1 MTSPTTAEDPDEQ
14 TEKLPPSWRYIPGRA
29 IRSFTSNGVMD
40 FAASLTYRA
49 LLSIV
54 PAVVA
59 LVAIVSMLGASE
71 EAVTS
76 MLEEIQEVTP
86 DDAWDTVGPLAESV
100 LSVPSAGVGLGVG
113 LVVTLWT
120 ASGYVRTFSRAMNA
134 IYGVEEGRGVIMK
147 NVQMYLLTVFLLLLL
162 ALGVIAFSLSTPV
175 AEWLGGLVGLASATL
190 QVWDVVR
197 WIVIFVVIVLLV
209 GLLYRAT
216 PNIRPHGMSWFS
228 SGAMLAIIGI
238 IVSSAV
244 FFFYVANFGNYNATY
259 GALASVIIAMLW
271 GYIVN
276 ILLLAGAVL
285 DCEIER
291 TRQLRSGLPAE
302 ESLQLEARAT
312 TASDK
317 LEDQLARD
325 VERAREVRV
334 AASELD
340 ETEEVVVLESP
351 DMPAAPEATETSDAP
366 TGTVA
371 PSGTVATSRD

>member
-1 MTSPTTAEDPDEQ
+1 MSDPSAQTLSAQAAPVPTAPTALIERAGIEVIDESQ
-14 TEKLPPSWRYIPGRA
+14 RTAKPHHLFWPW
-29 IRSFTSNGVMD
+29 
-40 FAASLTYRA
+40 FAAN
-49 LLSIV
+49 
-54 PAVVA
+54 
-59 LVAIVSMLGASE
+59 VS
-71 EAVTS
+71 
-76 MLEEIQEVTP
+76 
-86 DDAWDTVGPLAESV
+86 
-100 LSVPSAGVGLGVG
+100 
-113 LVVTLWT
+113 
-120 ASGYVRTFSRAMNA
+120 
-134 IYGVEEGRGVIMK
+134 
-147 NVQMYLLTVFLLLLL
+147 VF
-162 ALGVIAFSLSTPV
+162 
-175 AEWLGGLVGLASATL
+175 
-190 QVWDVVR
+190 
-197 WIVIFVVIVLLV
+197 
-209 GLLYRAT
+209 
-216 PNIRPHGMSWFS
+216 GMSYGSWVLDFGIS
-228 SGAMLAIIGI
+228 FVQATIVAIIGI

-291 TRQLRSGLPAE
+291 TSQLRSGLPAE

-340 ETEEVVVLESP
+340 ETDEVVVLESP

>member
-100 LSVPSAGVGLGVG
+100 LSVPSDGVGLGVG

-175 AEWLGGLVGLASATL
+175 AEWLGGLIGLASATL

-340 ETEEVVVLESP
+340 ETDEVVVLESP

>member
-14 TEKLPPSWRYIPGRA
+14 TGKLPPSWRYIPGRA

-59 LVAIVSMLGASE
+59 LVAIVSMLGSSE

-100 LSVPSAGVGLGVG
+100 LSVGLGVG

-175 AEWLGGLVGLASATL
+175 AEWLGGLIGLASATL

-340 ETEEVVVLESP
+340 KTDEVVVLESP

>member
-59 LVAIVSMLGASE
+59 LVAIVSMLGSSE

-175 AEWLGGLVGLASATL
+175 AEWLGGLIGLASATL

-259 GALASVIIAMLW
+259 GALASVIIAMLKNTSIASAFNNRELISAMRNAIEVR
-271 GYIVN
+271 GDLVIPLLFGTALAYLILA
-276 ILLLAGAVL
+276 LLLGRIFDYLEKKLV
-285 DCEIER
+285 I
-291 TRQLRSGLPAE
+291 LR
-302 ESLQLEARAT
+302 
-312 TASDK
+312 
-317 LEDQLARD
+317 
-325 VERAREVRV
+325 
-334 AASELD
+334 
-340 ETEEVVVLESP
+340 
-351 DMPAAPEATETSDAP
+351 
-366 TGTVA
+366 
-371 PSGTVATSRD
+371 